1 MHCFV
6 GLEPVTLFPEP
17 CLYGSD
23 SLVMSL
29 VGSDSCVHTKALL
42 HPGIGTE
49 YPGMTL
55 PTGMLTILSSPADM
69 RRDEICACAHLPCDH
84 PAAYCM
90 GISDVQQACKHLTC
104 VRMAQRMSDALCH
117 TEWPNQYVQ

>member
-6 GLEPVTLFPEP
+6 GLEPGTLSPEP

-29 VGSDSCVHTKALL
+29 VGSDSCVHTQALL
-42 HPGIGTE
+42 HPGIDTE
-49 YPGMTL
+49 YPGIIL
-55 PTGMLTILSSPADM
+55 PTGMITFSPSPADM
-69 RRDEICACAHLPCDH
+69 RIPKICARAHLSCDH

-90 GISDVQQACKHLTC
+90 GISDV
-104 VRMAQRMSDALCH
+104 
-117 TEWPNQYVQ
+117 